1 MPGVATTDR
10 PATEIGD
17 LLRFWRG
24 RRRLSQLDLALDAA
38 VSAKHLSF
46 VETGRARPSRQL
58 LVHLADR
65 LELPLNERNRLLLA
79 GGFAPFHRHA
89 PDPRETRRLQTS
101 LEQLLAAHHPNPA
114 LVIDAEWNLVA
125 ANSAAAVLWEGVD
138 ATLLEG
144 TVNVLR
150 VVCHPDGLPRT
161 AIVSPACS
169 AGLLR
174 RLRRQ
179 ASDREDDA
187 LLDLVAEMEAH
198 LAERGVDPAALAGTP
213 GGGVAAPITLRTRA
227 GDVRLLTVIATL
239 GAPFEVTAGDLAL
252 ETFLPVDAES
262 AARLARVTPMV
273 ISDPAPMTESSCN
286 FSWSSVPGVA
296 V

>member
-1 MPGVATTDR
+1 MTRVAVGDR
-10 PATEIGD
+10 VAGTYFPRWAD
-17 LLRFWRG
+17 G
-24 RRRLSQLDLALDAA
+24 RLTPDLARDQLGCAYDGLLAEYATLDAEWLGSSTSDTLQTHTVTSTA
-38 VSAKHLSF
+38 GPLSARSSS
-46 VETGRARPSRQL
+46 TT
-58 LVHLADR
+58 
-65 LELPLNERNRLLLA
+65 ER
-79 GGFAPFHRHA
+79 GPGSV
-89 PDPRETRRLQTS
+89 PRETRRLQTS
-101 LEQLLAAHHPNPA
+101 LEQLLAAHRPNPA

-150 VVCHPDGLPRT
+150 VMCHPDGLSRT

-239 GAPFEVTAGDLAL
+239 GAPLEVTAGDLAL